1 MPPPG
6 RAGEPVGVARA
17 AAVVPSASGPVDRP
31 APEPSDGPALRSAG
45 QDVPDDDATPGARS
59 EERRQTR
66 ERRRLRAAV
75 LVLVSVVL
83 LGAVPLFFG
92 IRTLSRDPVFDN
104 LDQLGVPGWAA
115 AKTVDDVSGSRW
127 CLLDCRLRER
137 TVTSEKAP
145 KETAQAYEDALRQDG
160 WRPWK
165 VSRCPE
171 QQTKGSYTCWRR
183 DELTLDLWVRE
194 PTCVPPPVDGE
205 PAVVP
210 SADPAADPS
219 ADPSAAATE
228 CTGSLV
234 SVKVRNAID
243 DERTRPQPTTDPSL
257 TGEDPFPTVSAD
269 PLGELTPSPS

>member
-1 MPPPG
+1 M
-6 RAGEPVGVARA
+6 ARA
-17 AAVVPSASGPVDRP
+17 AAVVPTPSGPAERP
-31 APEPSDGPALRSAG
+31 VPEQPGGPALRPADSAG
-45 QDVPDDDATPGARS
+45 DADPAGARS
-59 EERRQTR
+59 EAHRESR

-83 LGAVPLFFG
+83 LGAVPIFFG
-92 IRTLSRDPVFDN
+92 LRTLSRDPVFDN
-104 LDQLGVPGWAA
+104 LDQLDVPGWAA

-145 KETAQAYEDALRQDG
+145 AETAQAYEKALRQDG
-160 WRPWK
+160 WQPWK

-171 QQTKGSYTCWRR
+171 QETKGSYTCWRR

-205 PAVVP
+205 PAV
-210 SADPAADPS
+210 PS

-243 DERTRPQPTTDPSL
+243 DERTRPQPSTDPSL
-257 TGEDPFPTVSAD
+257 TGEDPYPTVSGD